1 MASVR
6 FTVPLVP
13 PSVNHYKMPRKGGGY
28 YLTPEATAFQD
39 AVALLSGGQSL
50 VARRYAVNLA
60 IYLGRGQRG
69 DIDNFLKCV
78 LDGLKDYVIGS
89 DAAVKRLLVDLD
101 RDAHNPRTE
110 IEVATQ
116 WRPYSELLQLADLGW
131 RCPSCGYFIDHT
143 GMSST
148 ATMTP

>member
-1 MASVR
+1 MATVR

-13 PSVNHYKMPRKGGGY
+13 PSVNHYVRHTNDGQHI
-28 YLTPEATAFQD
+28 LTPEAIAFKD
-39 AVALLSGGQSL
+39 AVAIFSGGEHL
-50 VARRYAVNLA
+50 AAKRYAVNLA
-60 IYLGRGQRG
+60 IFLGKGQRG
-69 DIDNFLKCV
+69 DIDNFPKCV

-110 IEVATQ
+110 IEVSTQ
-116 WRPYSELLQLADLGW
+116 WRPYAELIHFADLGW

-143 GMSST
+143 GTSST
-148 ATMTP
+148 AATTP

>member
-1 MASVR
+1 MATVR

-13 PSVNHYKMPRKGGGY
+13 PSVNHYKLPSRDGGY
-28 YLTPEATAFQD
+28 YLTPEATAFKD
-39 AVALLSGGQSL
+39 AVALLSGGQHL
-50 VARRYAVNLA
+50 VAKRYAVNLA

-69 DIDNFLKCV
+69 DIDNFPKCV

-89 DAAVKRLLVDLD
+89 DAAVKRLLIDLD

-131 RCPSCGYFIDHT
+131 RCPSCGYYIDHT
-143 GMSST
+143 GTSST
-148 ATMTP
+148 ATTTP